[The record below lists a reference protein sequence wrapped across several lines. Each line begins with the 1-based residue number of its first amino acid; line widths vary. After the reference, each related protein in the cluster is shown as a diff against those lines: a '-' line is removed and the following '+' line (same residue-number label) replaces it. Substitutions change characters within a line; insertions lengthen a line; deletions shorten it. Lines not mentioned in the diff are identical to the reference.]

1 MVKVLTEDPPVK
13 GLSQG
18 QQVVAK
24 LYDPMYM
31 NDDGFY
37 INPFLVADKEY
48 TNETAAY
55 QALSDFQG
63 SKIPRYYGSY
73 SLDIPL
79 PGPLE
84 DKCSVR
90 LTLIEPITGPS
101 MPKGEPCGFSQEA
114 RQSIMKSLIEFDTLV
129 YAKYM
134 SLSDLHPRNIML
146 TDRGTVFIDFGDI
159 CFDNSDIPELVT
171 KSFPGMYISPLLR
184 WHQAQDRTYGFEN
197 WIDWDWQHW
206 LEAEFGHTAATIKP
220 EMQERFLPSFLLNR
234 SNSPPPLF

>member
-63 SKIPRYYGSY
+63 SK
-73 SLDIPL
+73 SL
-79 PGPLE
+79 G
-84 DKCSVR
+84 
-90 LTLIEPITGPS
+90 TMGLILLI
-101 MPKGEPCGFSQEA
+101 
-114 RQSIMKSLIEFDTLV
+114 SLFLGHWKTSAVSD
-129 YAKYM
+129 
-134 SLSDLHPRNIML
+134 SL
-146 TDRGTVFIDFGDI
+146 
-159 CFDNSDIPELVT
+159 
-171 KSFPGMYISPLLR
+171 
-184 WHQAQDRTYGFEN
+184 
-197 WIDWDWQHW
+197 
-206 LEAEFGHTAATIKP
+206 
-220 EMQERFLPSFLLNR
+220 
-234 SNSPPPLF
+234 